1 MKKEELK
8 VRKKFLFDVKEVNL
22 DELSRA
28 KLELESIQYML
39 KNWRGLKLDGG
50 TVIRLL
56 EFESKRKKSIE
67 DLKVELSMILLQIY
81 EVDKHLSK

>member
-1 MKKEELK
+1 MKKGELK
-8 VRKKFLFDVKEVNL
+8 ARRKFLFDVKEVNL
-22 DELSRA
+22 EELSRA

-39 KNWRGLKLDGG
+39 KNWRNLKIDSG

-81 EVDKHLSK
+81 EADKYLSK